1 MCQWLII
8 SRAMGYRRMDIF
20 SSITQLR
27 APYLNGLYKH
37 LLESVPG
44 TYDFFGTTNGCCDS
58 VMCSLAAIVTLETD
72 MAKSSAMLS
81 LLDEPSRQV
90 EISLYINRANVIR
103 EQLMSIDCS
112 PPRFSEVAASYLVD
126 VNATPMNGSTSPTT
140 SESSFET
147 SEIFRQ
153 AAFVYLSTVVN
164 GPDPT
169 VQETFDAVL
178 STHNALLSVPS
189 ATVDRSLVFP
199 LCIAGCMT
207 DDLQLREFFAD
218 RLQAMDGPVGNS
230 GKTLQLMRT
239 VWSRRDQNH
248 PVTAWR
254 DVMRDSKLELL
265 LV

>member
-1 MCQWLII
+1 
-8 SRAMGYRRMDIF
+8 MGYHRMDIF

-37 LLESVPG
+37 LLESVPA

-72 MAKSSAMLS
+72 MARSSAMLS

-112 PPRFSEVAASYLVD
+112 PRFSEVAASYLVD
-126 VNATPMNGSTSPTT
+126 VNTGSMNGPASPTA
-140 SESSFET
+140 SESAFET

-164 GPDPT
+164 GPDPS
-169 VQETFDAVL
+169 VPETYNAVL
-178 STHNALLSVPS
+178 ATHNALLSVPS
-189 ATVDRSLVFP
+189 STVDRSLVFP
-199 LCIAGCMT
+199 LCIAGCTT
-207 DDLQLREFFAD
+207 DDPVLREFFAD

-239 VWSRRDQNH
+239 VWNRRDQNH